1 MSELFFKVYRWMA
14 DLGLLGNDLIIY
26 AFLYTMEIEM
36 KKEVF
41 GQSYI
46 SEATGIPIR
55 LVRRSMKRLIDDGFI
70 RKVPQKFAFQP
81 CIYSIDQNGQTCVT
95 KMVKQYDQNG
105 QTVRPKRSNVSD
117 QNGQTLLLIGKKN
130 NIRENIRD
138 IHKKSEVANFHSLEE
153 ISAET
158 LVSLSLPSDPE
169 LMESI
174 LGFIDHRK
182 KMKKPLTER
191 ALTLNIRKAHKL
203 SDGKAERMTELF
215 NLAVERGWQG
225 IYPESNQ
232 KGGAKNDNNDDE
244 PFFK

>member
-1 MSELFFKVYRWMA
+1 M
-14 DLGLLGNDLIIY
+14 GLTHKNCETD
-26 AFLYTMEIEM
+26 
-36 KKEVF
+36 
-41 GQSYI
+41 
-46 SEATGIPIR
+46 
-55 LVRRSMKRLIDDGFI
+55 
-70 RKVPQKFAFQP
+70 PQNLCNRP
-81 CIYSIDQNGQTCVT
+81 T
-95 KMVKQYDQNG
+95 KIVDH
-105 QTVRPKRSNVSD
+105 
-117 QNGQTLLLIGKKN
+117 LIGNKKIYKRN
-130 NIRENIRD
+130 NEKSN
-138 IHKKSEVANFHSLEE
+138 KKSLVANSHSLEE

-174 LGFIDHRK
+174 IGFIDHRK

-191 ALTLNIRKAHKL
+191 ALSLNIRKAHKL